1 MVQIYIEGMSNQG
14 AAITWSIANTAAK
27 ALIRKYPNVVGD
39 IKLDSS
45 YWALSLFRRMGFS
58 CRRKSSTKVDLPES
72 APKKIEYLFLYEIVS
87 KVEKHAIPDFLII
100 NFDQTPLKMV
110 QCGNTTLAKKN
121 SRAVTIVGA
130 DDEISITATFSITLL
145 GQFLPIQLIYR
156 GKTSQNLPRYQ
167 FPRKTLFQY

>member
-1 MVQIYIEGMSNQG
+1 MSNRG

-45 YWALSLFRRMGFS
+45 YWALSLFRMGFS

-72 APKKIEYLFLYEIVS
+72 TPKKIEYLFLYEIVS